1 MNIFAKSL
9 LAVSIAGLMT
19 GCAYQHR
26 DPVEVKGQIQDA
38 ITSSNVALP
47 ADVAAE
53 LNVGQTVGSNAGIYA
68 PTRRFKVQAENVDAK
83 EFFASLL
90 NETSYGIVVHPDVSG
105 SISLDLQNVTIGEVL
120 TAISNI
126 YGYDIQQK
134 GKIFYVYPSGVRTET
149 FNVDYLLVKRTGVAS
164 LNITTGGVS
173 SKSDDSD
180 SNSNSDSSSSSSNS
194 SDDSSSD
201 KSFDS
206 DSGTSV
212 ITSTANDFWTSLEKA
227 IGNYIGKGA
236 GKSVIV
242 SPEAGLVV
250 VSALPSEL
258 KAIRNFLD
266 SATRRLTRQVLLE
279 AKILEVRLSE
289 DFQYGI
295 DWWDILAKSK
305 HWGGNGSTGFGTFTN
320 ALNRPDLPIG
330 SLTYSPHVNNFLSN
344 PIYSTIGGL
353 TNIVFRDSNL
363 GVTVNLLQTQGDVS
377 ILSSPRITT
386 SNNQKAVIKVGE
398 DEYFVT
404 KFETSTV
411 TSASSTTSSP
421 SVEYTP
427 FFSGVSLDVTPQIK
441 DDGSVL
447 MHIHPAVIKVE
458 EQTKSVVYGDEQ
470 MLAMPM
476 AKSTIRETDTVV
488 KANSGDVIVIGGLIE
503 ERKVDQTSKVPL
515 LGDIPLLGNLFK
527 NTQDATEKVELVI
540 LIRPVVVDED
550 TWKSELRRSNELL
563 EKWYPQEQTAK

>member
-9 LAVSIAGLMT
+9 LVITVAAVVS
-19 GCAYQHR
+19 GCVQHR
-26 DPVEVKGQIQDA
+26 YPTEVKNELDDA
-38 ITSSNVALP
+38 IASNPDKLP

-53 LNVGQTVGSNAGIYA
+53 MSVGQSVGTNSGIYA
-68 PTRRFKVQAENVDAK
+68 PTRRFRVQAENVDAK

-90 NETSYGIVVHPDVSG
+90 NETSYGIVVHPDVAG
-105 SISLDLQNVTIGEVL
+105 TISLDLQNVTIGEVL
-120 TAISNI
+120 NAISSI

-134 GKIFYVYPSGVRTET
+134 GKIFYVYPAGVRTET
-149 FNVDYLLVKRTGVAS
+149 FSVDYLLVKRSGVAS

-180 SNSNSDSSSSSSNS
+180 SDSNSDSSSSSSNS

-227 IGNYIGKGA
+227 ITNFIGKGN

-250 VSALPSEL
+250 VSANPSEL
-258 KAIRNFLD
+258 KAVKTFLD
-266 SATRRLTRQVLLE
+266 SAQQRLTKQILLE
-279 AKILEVRLSE
+279 AKILEVRLADE
-289 DFQYGI
+289 FQAGI
-295 DWWDILAKSK
+295 DWSILGSSK
-305 HWGGNGSTGFGTFTN
+305 HWRSDKEHNGDWSSYVGRTGVLDGIT
-320 ALNRPDLPIG
+320 
-330 SLTYSPHVNNFLSN
+330 H
-344 PIYSTIGGL
+344 
-353 TNIVFRDSNL
+353 IVFRDSEHFNL
-363 GVTVNLLQTQGDVS
+363 GVAVELLQTQGDVS

-488 KANSGDVIVIGGLIE
+488 QANSGDVIVIGGLIE
-503 ERKVDQTSKVPL
+503 ERKVDETSKVPL
-515 LGDIPLLGNLFK
+515 LGDIPYIGNLFK
-527 NTQDATEKVELVI
+527 STDKVTEKVELVI
-540 LIRPVVVDED
+540 LIRPIVAGGE
-550 TWKSELRRSNELL
+550 TWQNELRRSNELL
-563 EKWYPQEQTAK
+563 EKWYPSGLQKLD

>member
-9 LAVSIAGLMT
+9 LVITVAAVVS
-19 GCAYQHR
+19 GCVQHR
-26 DPVEVKGQIQDA
+26 YPTEVKNELDDA
-38 ITSSNVALP
+38 IASNPDKLP

-53 LNVGQTVGSNAGIYA
+53 MSVGQSVGTNSGIYA
-68 PTRRFKVQAENVDAK
+68 PTRRFRVQAENVDAK

-90 NETSYGIVVHPDVSG
+90 NETSYGIVVHPDVAG
-105 SISLDLQNVTIGEVL
+105 TISLDLQNVTIGEVL
-120 TAISNI
+120 NAISSI

-134 GKIFYVYPSGVRTET
+134 GKIFYVYPAGVRTET
-149 FNVDYLLVKRTGVAS
+149 FSVDYLLVKRSGLAS

-173 SKSDDSD
+173 SKDSSSD

-227 IGNYIGKGA
+227 ITNFIGKGN

-250 VSALPSEL
+250 VSANPSEL
-258 KAIRNFLD
+258 KAVKTFLD
-266 SATRRLTRQVLLE
+266 SAQQRLTKQILLE
-279 AKILEVRLSE
+279 AKVLEVRLADE
-289 DFQYGI
+289 FQAGI
-295 DWWDILAKSK
+295 DWSILGLSK
-305 HWGGNGSTGFGTFTN
+305 HWRSDIWRDGDSGRKDWSSYVGRTGVLDGIT
-320 ALNRPDLPIG
+320 
-330 SLTYSPHVNNFLSN
+330 H
-344 PIYSTIGGL
+344 
-353 TNIVFRDSNL
+353 IVFRDSEHFNL
-363 GVTVNLLQTQGDVS
+363 GVAVNLLQEQGDVS

-386 SNNQKAVIKVGE
+386 SNNQKAVIKVGS
-398 DEYFVT
+398 DEYYVT
-404 KFETSTV
+404 GVESNTV
-411 TSASSTTSSP
+411 TSSTGTISNP
-421 SVEYTP
+421 TFEYTP

-458 EQTKSVVYGDEQ
+458 ELVKTIVYNGQTSS
-470 MLAMPM
+470 LPM

-488 KANSGDVIVIGGLIE
+488 QANSGDVIVIGGLIE
-503 ERKVDQTSKVPL
+503 ERKVDETSKVPL
-515 LGDIPLLGNLFK
+515 LGDIPYIGNLFK
-527 NTQDATEKVELVI
+527 NTDKVTEKVELVI
-540 LIRPVVVDED
+540 LIRPIVAGGE
-550 TWKSELRRSNELL
+550 TWKNELRRSNELL
-563 EKWYPQEQTAK
+563 EKWYPSGLQKLD

>member
-9 LAVSIAGLMT
+9 LVITVAAVVS
-19 GCAYQHR
+19 GCVQHR
-26 DPVEVKGQIQDA
+26 YPTEVKNELDDA
-38 ITSSNVALP
+38 IASNPDKLP

-53 LNVGQTVGSNAGIYA
+53 MSVGQSVGTNSGIYA
-68 PTRRFKVQAENVDAK
+68 PTRRFRVQAENVDAK

-90 NETSYGIVVHPDVSG
+90 NETSYGIVVHPDVAG
-105 SISLDLQNVTIGEVL
+105 TISLDLQNVTIGEVL
-120 TAISNI
+120 NAISSI

-134 GKIFYVYPSGVRTET
+134 GKIFYVYPAGVRTET
-149 FNVDYLLVKRTGVAS
+149 FSVDYLLVKRSGVAS

-173 SKSDDSD
+173 SKSDD

-227 IGNYIGKGA
+227 ITNFIGKGN

-250 VSALPSEL
+250 VSANPSEL
-258 KAIRNFLD
+258 KAVKTFLD
-266 SATRRLTRQVLLE
+266 SAQQRLTKQILLE
-279 AKILEVRLSE
+279 AKVLEVRLADE
-289 DFQYGI
+289 FQAGI
-295 DWWDILAKSK
+295 DWSILGSSK
-305 HWGGNGSTGFGTFTN
+305 HWRSDIWRDGDSDRRKDWSSYVGRTGVVDGIT
-320 ALNRPDLPIG
+320 
-330 SLTYSPHVNNFLSN
+330 H
-344 PIYSTIGGL
+344 
-353 TNIVFRDSNL
+353 IVFRDSEHFNL
-363 GVTVNLLQTQGDVS
+363 GVAVNLLQEQGDVS

-386 SNNQKAVIKVGE
+386 SNNQKAVIKVGS
-398 DEYFVT
+398 DEYYVT
-404 KFETSTV
+404 GVESNTV
-411 TSASSTTSSP
+411 TSSTGTTISNP
-421 SVEYTP
+421 TFEYTP

-458 EQTKSVVYGDEQ
+458 EQVKTIVYNGQ
-470 MLAMPM
+470 TSSLPM

-488 KANSGDVIVIGGLIE
+488 QANSGDVIVIGGLIE
-503 ERKVDQTSKVPL
+503 ERKVDETSKVPL
-515 LGDIPLLGNLFK
+515 LGDIPYIGNLFK
-527 NTQDATEKVELVI
+527 NTDKVTEKVELVI
-540 LIRPVVVDED
+540 LIRPIVAGGE
-550 TWKSELRRSNELL
+550 TWKNELRRSNELL
-563 EKWYPQEQTAK
+563 EKWYPSGLQKLD

>member
-9 LAVSIAGLMT
+9 LVITVAAVVS
-19 GCAYQHR
+19 GCVQHR
-26 DPVEVKGQIQDA
+26 YPTEVKNELDDA
-38 ITSSNVALP
+38 IASNPDKLP

-53 LNVGQTVGSNAGIYA
+53 MSVGQSVGTNSGIYA
-68 PTRRFKVQAENVDAK
+68 PTRRFRVQAENVDAK

-90 NETSYGIVVHPDVSG
+90 NETSYGIVVHPDVAG
-105 SISLDLQNVTIGEVL
+105 TISLDLQNVTIGEVL
-120 TAISNI
+120 NAISSI

-134 GKIFYVYPSGVRTET
+134 GKIFYVYPAGVRTET
-149 FNVDYLLVKRTGVAS
+149 FSVDYLLVKRSGLAS

-173 SKSDDSD
+173 SKSDD
-180 SNSNSDSSSSSSNS
+180 SNSDSSSSSSNS

-289 DFQYGI
+289 DFQHGI
-295 DWWDILAKSK
+295 DWDILAKSK
-305 HWGGNGSTGFGTFTN
+305 HWGNGSTGFGTFTN
-320 ALNRPDLPIG
+320 A
-330 SLTYSPHVNNFLSN
+330 SN

-563 EKWYPQEQTAK
+563 EKWYPQEQNAK

>member
-9 LAVSIAGLMT
+9 LVITVAAVVS
-19 GCAYQHR
+19 GCVQHR
-26 DPVEVKGQIQDA
+26 YPTEVKNELDDA
-38 ITSSNVALP
+38 IASNPDKLP

-53 LNVGQTVGSNAGIYA
+53 MSVGQSVGTNSGIYA
-68 PTRRFKVQAENVDAK
+68 PTRRFRVQAENVDAK

-90 NETSYGIVVHPDVSG
+90 NETSYGIVVHPDVAG
-105 SISLDLQNVTIGEVL
+105 TISLDLQNVTIGEVL
-120 TAISNI
+120 NAISSI

-134 GKIFYVYPSGVRTET
+134 GKIFYVYPAGVRTET
-149 FNVDYLLVKRTGVAS
+149 FSVDYLLVKRSGLAS

-173 SKSDDSD
+173 SKDSSSDSN

-227 IGNYIGKGA
+227 ITNFIGKGN

-250 VSALPSEL
+250 VSANPSEL
-258 KAIRNFLD
+258 KAVKTFLD
-266 SATRRLTRQVLLE
+266 SAQQRLTKQILLE
-279 AKILEVRLSE
+279 AKVLEVRLADE
-289 DFQYGI
+289 FQAGI
-295 DWWDILAKSK
+295 DWSILGSSK
-305 HWGGNGSTGFGTFTN
+305 HWRSEYPRRDYKKDDPRYARYDWTGYEGRTGVLDGIT
-320 ALNRPDLPIG
+320 
-330 SLTYSPHVNNFLSN
+330 H
-344 PIYSTIGGL
+344 
-353 TNIVFRDSNL
+353 IVFRDSEHFNL
-363 GVTVNLLQTQGDVS
+363 GVAVELLQTQGDVS

-488 KANSGDVIVIGGLIE
+488 QANSGDVIVIGGLIE
-503 ERKVDQTSKVPL
+503 ERKVDETSKVPL
-515 LGDIPLLGNLFK
+515 LGDIPYIGNLFK
-527 NTQDATEKVELVI
+527 NTDKVTEKVELVI
-540 LIRPVVVDED
+540 LIRPIVAGGE
-550 TWKSELRRSNELL
+550 TWKNELRRSNELL
-563 EKWYPQEQTAK
+563 EKWYPSGLQKLD

>member
-9 LAVSIAGLMT
+9 LVITVAAVVS
-19 GCAYQHR
+19 GCVQHR
-26 DPVEVKGQIQDA
+26 YPTEVKNELDDA
-38 ITSSNVALP
+38 IASNPDKLP

-53 LNVGQTVGSNAGIYA
+53 MSVGQSVGTNSGIYA
-68 PTRRFKVQAENVDAK
+68 PTRRFRVQAENVDAK

-90 NETSYGIVVHPDVSG
+90 NETSYGIVVHPDVAG
-105 SISLDLQNVTIGEVL
+105 TISLDLQNVTIGEVL
-120 TAISNI
+120 NAISSI

-134 GKIFYVYPSGVRTET
+134 GKIFYVYPAGVRTET
-149 FNVDYLLVKRTGVAS
+149 FSVDYLLVKRSGLAS

-173 SKSDDSD
+173 SKDSSSDSN

-227 IGNYIGKGA
+227 ITNFIGKGN

-250 VSALPSEL
+250 VSANPSEL
-258 KAIRNFLD
+258 KAVKTFLD
-266 SATRRLTRQVLLE
+266 SAQQRLTKQILLE
-279 AKILEVRLSE
+279 AKVLEVRLADE
-289 DFQYGI
+289 FQAGI
-295 DWWDILAKSK
+295 DWSILGSSK
-305 HWGGNGSTGFGTFTN
+305 HWRSDIWRDGDSDRRKDWSSYVGRTGVVDGIT
-320 ALNRPDLPIG
+320 
-330 SLTYSPHVNNFLSN
+330 H
-344 PIYSTIGGL
+344 
-353 TNIVFRDSNL
+353 IVFRDSEHFNL
-363 GVTVNLLQTQGDVS
+363 GVAVELLQTQGDVS

-386 SNNQKAVIKVGE
+386 SNNQKAVIKVGS
-398 DEYFVT
+398 DEYYVT
-404 KFETSTV
+404 GVESNTV
-411 TSASSTTSSP
+411 TSSTGTTISNP
-421 SVEYTP
+421 TFEYTP

-458 EQTKSVVYGDEQ
+458 EQVKTIVYNGQ
-470 MLAMPM
+470 TSSLPM

-488 KANSGDVIVIGGLIE
+488 QANSGDVIVIGGLIE
-503 ERKVDQTSKVPL
+503 ERKVDETSKVPL
-515 LGDIPLLGNLFK
+515 LGDIPYIGNLFK
-527 NTQDATEKVELVI
+527 STDKVTEKVELVI
-540 LIRPVVVDED
+540 LIRPIVAGGE
-550 TWKSELRRSNELL
+550 TWKNELRRSNELL
-563 EKWYPQEQTAK
+563 EKWYPSGLQKLD

>member
-9 LAVSIAGLMT
+9 LVITVAAVVS
-19 GCAYQHR
+19 GCVQHR
-26 DPVEVKGQIQDA
+26 YPTEVKNELDDA
-38 ITSSNVALP
+38 IASNPDKLP

-53 LNVGQTVGSNAGIYA
+53 MSVGQSVGTNSGIYA
-68 PTRRFKVQAENVDAK
+68 PTRRFRVQAENVDAK

-90 NETSYGIVVHPDVSG
+90 NETSYGIVVHPDVAG
-105 SISLDLQNVTIGEVL
+105 TISLDLQNVTIGEVL
-120 TAISNI
+120 NAISSI

-134 GKIFYVYPSGVRTET
+134 GKIFYVYPAGVRTET
-149 FNVDYLLVKRTGVAS
+149 FSVDYLLVKRSGLAS

-173 SKSDDSD
+173 SKDSSSD
-180 SNSNSDSSSSSSNS
+180 SNSNSNSNSSSSS
-194 SDDSSSD
+194 DSSSD
-201 KSFDS
+201 SS
-206 DSGTSV
+206 DSGSGDSFDGDSGTTV
-212 ITSTANDFWTSLEKA
+212 KTQTANDFWTSLEKA
-227 IGNYIGKGA
+227 ITNFIGKGN

-250 VSALPSEL
+250 VSANPSEL
-258 KAIRNFLD
+258 KAVKTFLD
-266 SATRRLTRQVLLE
+266 SAQQRLTKQILLE
-279 AKILEVRLSE
+279 AKVLEVRLADE
-289 DFQYGI
+289 FQAGI
-295 DWWDILAKSK
+295 DWSILGSSK
-305 HWGGNGSTGFGTFTN
+305 HWRSEYPRRDYKKGNPRYDWTGYEGRTGVLDGIT
-320 ALNRPDLPIG
+320 
-330 SLTYSPHVNNFLSN
+330 H
-344 PIYSTIGGL
+344 
-353 TNIVFRDSNL
+353 IVFRDSEHFNL
-363 GVTVNLLQTQGDVS
+363 GVAVELLQTQGDVS

-458 EQTKSVVYGDEQ
+458 EQIKKVVYGDDQ
-470 MLAMPM
+470 NVVLPM

-488 KANSGDVIVIGGLIE
+488 QANSGDVIVIGGLIE
-503 ERKVDQTSKVPL
+503 ERKVDETSKVPL
-515 LGDIPLLGNLFK
+515 LGDIPYIGNLFK
-527 NTQDATEKVELVI
+527 STDKVTEKVELVI
-540 LIRPVVVDED
+540 LIRPIVAGGD
-550 TWKSELRRSNELL
+550 TWKNELRRSNELL
-563 EKWYPQEQTAK
+563 EKWYPSGLQKLD

>member
-9 LAVSIAGLMT
+9 LVITVAAVVS
-19 GCAYQHR
+19 GCVQHR
-26 DPVEVKGQIQDA
+26 YPTEVKNELDDA
-38 ITSSNVALP
+38 IASNPDKLP

-53 LNVGQTVGSNAGIYA
+53 MSVGQSVGTNSGIYA
-68 PTRRFKVQAENVDAK
+68 PTRRFRVQAENVDAK

-90 NETSYGIVVHPDVSG
+90 NETSYGIVVHPDVAG
-105 SISLDLQNVTIGEVL
+105 TISLDLQNVTIGEVL
-120 TAISNI
+120 NAISSI

-134 GKIFYVYPSGVRTET
+134 GKIFYVYPAGVRTET
-149 FNVDYLLVKRTGVAS
+149 FSVDYLLVKRSGLAS

-173 SKSDDSD
+173 SKD

-227 IGNYIGKGA
+227 ITNFIGKGN

-250 VSALPSEL
+250 VSANPSEL
-258 KAIRNFLD
+258 KAVKTFLD
-266 SATRRLTRQVLLE
+266 SAQQRLTKQILLE
-279 AKILEVRLSE
+279 AKVLEVRLADE
-289 DFQYGI
+289 FQAGI
-295 DWWDILAKSK
+295 DWSILGSSK
-305 HWGGNGSTGFGTFTN
+305 HWRSDIWRDGDSGRKDWSSYVGRTGVVDGIT
-320 ALNRPDLPIG
+320 
-330 SLTYSPHVNNFLSN
+330 H
-344 PIYSTIGGL
+344 
-353 TNIVFRDSNL
+353 IVFRDSEHFNL
-363 GVTVNLLQTQGDVS
+363 GVAVNLLQEQGDVS

-386 SNNQKAVIKVGE
+386 SNNQKAVIKVGS
-398 DEYFVT
+398 DEYYVT
-404 KFETSTV
+404 GVESNTNTV
-411 TSASSTTSSP
+411 TSSTGTITGTISNP
-421 SVEYTP
+421 TFEYTP

-458 EQTKSVVYGDEQ
+458 EQVKTIVYNGQ
-470 MLAMPM
+470 TSSLPM

-488 KANSGDVIVIGGLIE
+488 QANSGDVIVIGGLIE
-503 ERKVDQTSKVPL
+503 ERKVDETSKVPL
-515 LGDIPLLGNLFK
+515 LGDIPYIGNLFK
-527 NTQDATEKVELVI
+527 STDKVTEKVELVI
-540 LIRPVVVDED
+540 LIRPIVAGGE
-550 TWKSELRRSNELL
+550 TWKNELRRSNELL
-563 EKWYPQEQTAK
+563 EKWYPSGLQKLD

>member
-9 LAVSIAGLMT
+9 LVITVAAVVS
-19 GCAYQHR
+19 GCVQHR
-26 DPVEVKGQIQDA
+26 YPTEVKNELDDA
-38 ITSSNVALP
+38 IASNPDKLP

-53 LNVGQTVGSNAGIYA
+53 MSVGQSVGTNSGIYA
-68 PTRRFKVQAENVDAK
+68 PTRRFRVQAENVDAK

-90 NETSYGIVVHPDVSG
+90 NETSYGIVVHPDVAG
-105 SISLDLQNVTIGEVL
+105 TISLDLQNVTIGEVL
-120 TAISNI
+120 NAISSI

-134 GKIFYVYPSGVRTET
+134 GKIFYVYPAGVRTET
-149 FNVDYLLVKRTGVAS
+149 FSVDYLLVKRSGLAS

-173 SKSDDSD
+173 SKDSSSDSN

-227 IGNYIGKGA
+227 ITNFIGKGN

-250 VSALPSEL
+250 VSANPSEL
-258 KAIRNFLD
+258 KAVKTFLD
-266 SATRRLTRQVLLE
+266 SAQQRLTKQILLE
-279 AKILEVRLSE
+279 AKVLEVRLADE
-289 DFQYGI
+289 FQAGI
-295 DWWDILAKSK
+295 DWSILGSSK
-305 HWGGNGSTGFGTFTN
+305 HWRSDIWRDGDSDRRKDWSSYVGRTGVVDGIT
-320 ALNRPDLPIG
+320 
-330 SLTYSPHVNNFLSN
+330 H
-344 PIYSTIGGL
+344 
-353 TNIVFRDSNL
+353 IVFRDSEHFNL
-363 GVTVNLLQTQGDVS
+363 GVAVNLLQEQGDVS

-386 SNNQKAVIKVGE
+386 SNNQKAVIKVGS
-398 DEYFVT
+398 DEYYVT
-404 KFETSTV
+404 GVESNTV
-411 TSASSTTSSP
+411 TSSTGTTISNP
-421 SVEYTP
+421 TFEYTP

-458 EQTKSVVYGDEQ
+458 EQVKTIVYNGQ
-470 MLAMPM
+470 TSSLPM

-488 KANSGDVIVIGGLIE
+488 QANSGDVIVIGGLIE
-503 ERKVDQTSKVPL
+503 ERKVDETSKVPL
-515 LGDIPLLGNLFK
+515 LGDIPYIGNLFK
-527 NTQDATEKVELVI
+527 NTDKVTEKVELVI
-540 LIRPVVVDED
+540 LIRPIVAGGE
-550 TWKSELRRSNELL
+550 TWKNELRRSNELL
-563 EKWYPQEQTAK
+563 EKWYPSGLQKLD

>member
-9 LAVSIAGLMT
+9 LVITVAAVVS
-19 GCAYQHR
+19 GCVQHR
-26 DPVEVKGQIQDA
+26 YPTEVKNELDDA
-38 ITSSNVALP
+38 IASNPDKLP

-53 LNVGQTVGSNAGIYA
+53 MSVGQSVGTNSGIYA
-68 PTRRFKVQAENVDAK
+68 PTRRFRVQAENVDAK

-90 NETSYGIVVHPDVSG
+90 NETSYGIVVHPDVAG
-105 SISLDLQNVTIGEVL
+105 TISLDLQNVTIGEVL
-120 TAISNI
+120 NAISSI

-134 GKIFYVYPSGVRTET
+134 GKIFYVYPAGVRTET
-149 FNVDYLLVKRTGVAS
+149 FSVDYLLVKRSGIAS

-173 SKSDDSD
+173 SKDSSSDSN

-227 IGNYIGKGA
+227 ITNFIGKGN

-250 VSALPSEL
+250 VSANPSEL
-258 KAIRNFLD
+258 KAVKTFLD
-266 SATRRLTRQVLLE
+266 SAQQRLTKQILLE
-279 AKILEVRLSE
+279 AKVLEVRLADE
-289 DFQYGI
+289 FQAGI
-295 DWWDILAKSK
+295 DWSILGSSK
-305 HWGGNGSTGFGTFTN
+305 HWRSEYPRRDYKKDDPKYARYDWTGYEGRTGVLDGIT
-320 ALNRPDLPIG
+320 
-330 SLTYSPHVNNFLSN
+330 H
-344 PIYSTIGGL
+344 
-353 TNIVFRDSNL
+353 IVFRDSEHFNL
-363 GVTVNLLQTQGDVS
+363 GVAVELLQTQGDVS

-421 SVEYTP
+421 TVEYTP

-458 EQTKSVVYGDEQ
+458 EQIKTVVYGDEQ
-470 MLAMPM
+470 TLAMPM

-488 KANSGDVIVIGGLIE
+488 QANSGDVIVIGGLIE
-503 ERKVDQTSKVPL
+503 ERKVDETSKVPL
-515 LGDIPLLGNLFK
+515 LGDIPYIGNLFK
-527 NTQDATEKVELVI
+527 STDKVTEKVELVI
-540 LIRPVVVDED
+540 LIRPIVAGGE
-550 TWKSELRRSNELL
+550 TWKNELRRSNELL
-563 EKWYPQEQTAK
+563 EKWYPSGLQKLD

>member
-9 LAVSIAGLMT
+9 LVITVAAVVS
-19 GCAYQHR
+19 GCVQHR
-26 DPVEVKGQIQDA
+26 YPTEVKNELDDA
-38 ITSSNVALP
+38 IASNPDKLP

-53 LNVGQTVGSNAGIYA
+53 MSVGQSVGTNSGIYA
-68 PTRRFKVQAENVDAK
+68 PTRRFRVQAENVDAK

-90 NETSYGIVVHPDVSG
+90 NETSYGIVVHPDVAG
-105 SISLDLQNVTIGEVL
+105 TISLDLQNVTIGEVL
-120 TAISNI
+120 NAISSI

-134 GKIFYVYPSGVRTET
+134 GKIFYVYPAGVRTET
-149 FNVDYLLVKRTGVAS
+149 FSVDYLLVKRSGLAS

-173 SKSDDSD
+173 SKSDD

-227 IGNYIGKGA
+227 ITNFIGKGN

-250 VSALPSEL
+250 VSANPSEL
-258 KAIRNFLD
+258 KAVKTFLD
-266 SATRRLTRQVLLE
+266 SAQQRLTKQILLE
-279 AKILEVRLSE
+279 AKVLEVRLADE
-289 DFQYGI
+289 FQAGI
-295 DWWDILAKSK
+295 DWSILGSSK
-305 HWGGNGSTGFGTFTN
+305 HWRSDIWRDGDSDRRKDWSSYVGRTGVVDGIT
-320 ALNRPDLPIG
+320 
-330 SLTYSPHVNNFLSN
+330 H
-344 PIYSTIGGL
+344 
-353 TNIVFRDSNL
+353 IVFRDSEHFNL
-363 GVTVNLLQTQGDVS
+363 GVAVNLLQEQGDVS

-386 SNNQKAVIKVGE
+386 SNNQKAVIKVGS
-398 DEYFVT
+398 DEYYVT
-404 KFETSTV
+404 GVESNTV
-411 TSASSTTSSP
+411 TSSTGTISNP
-421 SVEYTP
+421 TFEYTP

-458 EQTKSVVYGDEQ
+458 EQVKTIVYNGQ
-470 MLAMPM
+470 TSSLPM

-488 KANSGDVIVIGGLIE
+488 QANSGDVIVIGGLIE
-503 ERKVDQTSKVPL
+503 ERKVDETSKVPL
-515 LGDIPLLGNLFK
+515 LGDIPYIGNLFK
-527 NTQDATEKVELVI
+527 STDKVTEKVELVI
-540 LIRPVVVDED
+540 LIRPIVAGGE
-550 TWKSELRRSNELL
+550 TWKNELRRSNELL
-563 EKWYPQEQTAK
+563 EKWYPSGLQKLD

>member
-9 LAVSIAGLMT
+9 LVITVAAVVS
-19 GCAYQHR
+19 GCVQHR
-26 DPVEVKGQIQDA
+26 YPTEVKNELDDA
-38 ITSSNVALP
+38 IASNPDKLP

-53 LNVGQTVGSNAGIYA
+53 MSVGQSVGTNSGIYA
-68 PTRRFKVQAENVDAK
+68 PTRRFRVQAENVDAK

-90 NETSYGIVVHPDVSG
+90 NETSYGIVVHPDVAG
-105 SISLDLQNVTIGEVL
+105 TISLDLQNVTIGEVL
-120 TAISNI
+120 NAISSI

-134 GKIFYVYPSGVRTET
+134 GKIFYVYPAGVRTET
-149 FNVDYLLVKRTGVAS
+149 FSVDYLLVKRSGLAS

-173 SKSDDSD
+173 SKD

-227 IGNYIGKGA
+227 ITNFIGKGN

-250 VSALPSEL
+250 VSANPSEL
-258 KAIRNFLD
+258 KAVKTFLD
-266 SATRRLTRQVLLE
+266 SAQQRLTKQILLE
-279 AKILEVRLSE
+279 AKVLEVRLADE
-289 DFQYGI
+289 FQAGI
-295 DWWDILAKSK
+295 DWSILGSSK
-305 HWGGNGSTGFGTFTN
+305 HWRSDIWRDGDSDRRKDWSSYVGRTGVVDGIT
-320 ALNRPDLPIG
+320 
-330 SLTYSPHVNNFLSN
+330 H
-344 PIYSTIGGL
+344 
-353 TNIVFRDSNL
+353 IVFRDSEHFNL
-363 GVTVNLLQTQGDVS
+363 GVAVNLLQEQGDVS

-386 SNNQKAVIKVGE
+386 SNNQKAVIKVGS
-398 DEYFVT
+398 DEYYVT
-404 KFETSTV
+404 GVESNTNTV
-411 TSASSTTSSP
+411 TSSTGTITGTISNP
-421 SVEYTP
+421 TFEYTP

-458 EQTKSVVYGDEQ
+458 EQVKTIVYNGQ
-470 MLAMPM
+470 TSSLPM

-488 KANSGDVIVIGGLIE
+488 QANSGDVIVIGGLIE
-503 ERKVDQTSKVPL
+503 ERKVDETSKVPL
-515 LGDIPLLGNLFK
+515 LGDIPYIGNLFK
-527 NTQDATEKVELVI
+527 STDKVTEKVELVI
-540 LIRPVVVDED
+540 LIRPIVAGGE
-550 TWKSELRRSNELL
+550 TWKNELRRSNELL
-563 EKWYPQEQTAK
+563 EKWYPSGLQKLD

>member
-9 LAVSIAGLMT
+9 LVITVAAVVS
-19 GCAYQHR
+19 GCVQHR
-26 DPVEVKGQIQDA
+26 YPTEVKNELDDA
-38 ITSSNVALP
+38 IASNPDKLP

-53 LNVGQTVGSNAGIYA
+53 MSVGQSVGTNSGIYA
-68 PTRRFKVQAENVDAK
+68 PTRRFRVQAENVDAK

-90 NETSYGIVVHPDVSG
+90 NETSYGIVVHPDVAG
-105 SISLDLQNVTIGEVL
+105 TISLDLQNVTIGEVL
-120 TAISNI
+120 NAISSI

-134 GKIFYVYPSGVRTET
+134 GKIFYVYPAGVRTET
-149 FNVDYLLVKRTGVAS
+149 FSVDYLLVKRSGLAS

-173 SKSDDSD
+173 SKSND

-206 DSGTSV
+206 DSGTTV
-212 ITSTANDFWTSLEKA
+212 KTQTANDFWTSLEKA
-227 IGNYIGKGA
+227 ITNFIGKGN

-250 VSALPSEL
+250 VSANPSEL
-258 KAIRNFLD
+258 KAVKTFLD
-266 SATRRLTRQVLLE
+266 SAQQRLTKQILLE
-279 AKILEVRLSE
+279 AKVLEVRLADE
-289 DFQYGI
+289 FQAGI
-295 DWWDILAKSK
+295 DWSILGSSK
-305 HWGGNGSTGFGTFTN
+305 HWRSEYPRRDYKKDDPKYARYDWTGYEGRTGVLDGIT
-320 ALNRPDLPIG
+320 
-330 SLTYSPHVNNFLSN
+330 H
-344 PIYSTIGGL
+344 
-353 TNIVFRDSNL
+353 IVFRDSEHFNL
-363 GVTVNLLQTQGDVS
+363 GVAVELLQTQGDVS

-458 EQTKSVVYGDEQ
+458 EQIKKVVYGDDQ
-470 MLAMPM
+470 NVVLPM

-488 KANSGDVIVIGGLIE
+488 QANSGDVIVIGGLIE
-503 ERKVDQTSKVPL
+503 ERKVDETSKVPL
-515 LGDIPLLGNLFK
+515 LGDIPYIGNLFK
-527 NTQDATEKVELVI
+527 STDKVTEKVELVI
-540 LIRPVVVDED
+540 LIRPIVAGGE
-550 TWKSELRRSNELL
+550 TWKNELRRSNELL
-563 EKWYPQEQTAK
+563 EKWYPSGLQKLD

>member
-9 LAVSIAGLMT
+9 LVITVAAVVS
-19 GCAYQHR
+19 GCVQHR
-26 DPVEVKGQIQDA
+26 YPTEVKNELDDA
-38 ITSSNVALP
+38 IASNPDKLP

-53 LNVGQTVGSNAGIYA
+53 MSVGQSVGTNSGIYA
-68 PTRRFKVQAENVDAK
+68 PTRRFRVQAENVDAK

-90 NETSYGIVVHPDVSG
+90 NETSYGIVVHPDVAG
-105 SISLDLQNVTIGEVL
+105 TISLDLQNVTIGEVL
-120 TAISNI
+120 NAISSI

-134 GKIFYVYPSGVRTET
+134 GKIFYVYPAGVRTET
-149 FNVDYLLVKRTGVAS
+149 FSVDYLLVKRSGLAS

-173 SKSDDSD
+173 SKD

-227 IGNYIGKGA
+227 ITNFIGKGN

-250 VSALPSEL
+250 VSANPSEL
-258 KAIRNFLD
+258 KAVKTFLD
-266 SATRRLTRQVLLE
+266 SAQQRLTKQILLE
-279 AKILEVRLSE
+279 AKVLEVRLADE
-289 DFQYGI
+289 FQAGI
-295 DWWDILAKSK
+295 DWSILGSSK
-305 HWGGNGSTGFGTFTN
+305 HWRSDIWRDGDSGRKDWSSYVGRTGVVDGIT
-320 ALNRPDLPIG
+320 
-330 SLTYSPHVNNFLSN
+330 H
-344 PIYSTIGGL
+344 
-353 TNIVFRDSNL
+353 IVFRDSEHFNL
-363 GVTVNLLQTQGDVS
+363 GVAVNLLQEQGDVS

-386 SNNQKAVIKVGE
+386 SNNQKAVIKVGS
-398 DEYFVT
+398 DEYYVT
-404 KFETSTV
+404 GVESNTV
-411 TSASSTTSSP
+411 TSSTGTISNP
-421 SVEYTP
+421 TFEYTP

-458 EQTKSVVYGDEQ
+458 EQVKTIVYNGQ
-470 MLAMPM
+470 TSSLPM

-488 KANSGDVIVIGGLIE
+488 QANSGDVIVIGGLIE
-503 ERKVDQTSKVPL
+503 ERKVDETSKVPL
-515 LGDIPLLGNLFK
+515 LGDIPYIGNLFK
-527 NTQDATEKVELVI
+527 STDKVTEKVELVI
-540 LIRPVVVDED
+540 LIRPIVAGGE
-550 TWKSELRRSNELL
+550 TWKNELRRSNELL
-563 EKWYPQEQTAK
+563 EKWYPSGLQKLD

>member
-9 LAVSIAGLMT
+9 LVITVAAVVS
-19 GCAYQHR
+19 GCVQHR
-26 DPVEVKGQIQDA
+26 YPTEVKNELDDA
-38 ITSSNVALP
+38 IASNPDKLP

-53 LNVGQTVGSNAGIYA
+53 MSVGQSVGTNSGIYA
-68 PTRRFKVQAENVDAK
+68 PTRRFRVQAENVDAK

-90 NETSYGIVVHPDVSG
+90 NETSYGIVVHPDVAG
-105 SISLDLQNVTIGEVL
+105 TISLDLQNVTIGEVL
-120 TAISNI
+120 NAISSI

-134 GKIFYVYPSGVRTET
+134 GKIFYVYPAGVRTET
-149 FNVDYLLVKRTGVAS
+149 FSVDYLLVKRSGLAS

-173 SKSDDSD
+173 SKDSSSDSN

-227 IGNYIGKGA
+227 ITNFIGKGN

-250 VSALPSEL
+250 VSANPSEL
-258 KAIRNFLD
+258 KAVKTFLD
-266 SATRRLTRQVLLE
+266 SAQQRLTKQILLE
-279 AKILEVRLSE
+279 AKVLEVRLADE
-289 DFQYGI
+289 FQAGI
-295 DWWDILAKSK
+295 DWSILGSSK
-305 HWGGNGSTGFGTFTN
+305 HWRSEYPRRDYKKDDPRYDWTGYEGRTGVLDGIT
-320 ALNRPDLPIG
+320 
-330 SLTYSPHVNNFLSN
+330 H
-344 PIYSTIGGL
+344 
-353 TNIVFRDSNL
+353 IVFRDSEHFNL
-363 GVTVNLLQTQGDVS
+363 GVAVELLQTQGDVS

-458 EQTKSVVYGDEQ
+458 EQIKKVVYGDDQ
-470 MLAMPM
+470 NMVLPM

-488 KANSGDVIVIGGLIE
+488 QANSGDVIVIGGLIE
-503 ERKVDQTSKVPL
+503 ERKVDETSKVPL
-515 LGDIPLLGNLFK
+515 LGDIPYIGNLFK
-527 NTQDATEKVELVI
+527 STDKVTEKVELVI
-540 LIRPVVVDED
+540 LIRPIVAGGE
-550 TWKSELRRSNELL
+550 TWKNELRRSNELL
-563 EKWYPQEQTAK
+563 EKWYPSGLQKLD

>member
-9 LAVSIAGLMT
+9 LVITVAAVVS
-19 GCAYQHR
+19 GCVQHR
-26 DPVEVKGQIQDA
+26 YPTEVKNELDDA
-38 ITSSNVALP
+38 IASNPDKLP

-53 LNVGQTVGSNAGIYA
+53 MSVGQSVGTNSGIYA
-68 PTRRFKVQAENVDAK
+68 PTRRFRVQAENVDAK

-90 NETSYGIVVHPDVSG
+90 NETSYGIVVHPDVAG
-105 SISLDLQNVTIGEVL
+105 TISLDLQNVTIGEVL
-120 TAISNI
+120 NAISSI

-134 GKIFYVYPSGVRTET
+134 GKIFYVYPAGVRTET
-149 FNVDYLLVKRTGVAS
+149 FSVDYLLVKRSGLAS

-173 SKSDDSD
+173 SKD

-227 IGNYIGKGA
+227 ITNFIGKGN

-250 VSALPSEL
+250 VSANPSEL
-258 KAIRNFLD
+258 KAVKTFLD
-266 SATRRLTRQVLLE
+266 SAQQRLTKQILLE
-279 AKILEVRLSE
+279 AKVLEVRLADE
-289 DFQYGI
+289 FQAGI
-295 DWWDILAKSK
+295 DWSILGSSK
-305 HWGGNGSTGFGTFTN
+305 HWRSDIWRDGDSGRKDWSSYVGRTGVVDGIT
-320 ALNRPDLPIG
+320 
-330 SLTYSPHVNNFLSN
+330 H
-344 PIYSTIGGL
+344 
-353 TNIVFRDSNL
+353 IVFRDSEHFNL
-363 GVTVNLLQTQGDVS
+363 GVAVNLLQEQGDVS

-386 SNNQKAVIKVGE
+386 SNNQKAVIKVGS
-398 DEYFVT
+398 DEYYVT
-404 KFETSTV
+404 GVESNTV
-411 TSASSTTSSP
+411 TSSTGTTISNP
-421 SVEYTP
+421 TFEYTP

-458 EQTKSVVYGDEQ
+458 EQVKTIVYNGQ
-470 MLAMPM
+470 TSSLPM

-488 KANSGDVIVIGGLIE
+488 QANSGDVIVIGGLIE
-503 ERKVDQTSKVPL
+503 ERKVDETSKVPL
-515 LGDIPLLGNLFK
+515 LGDIPYIGNLFK
-527 NTQDATEKVELVI
+527 STDKVTEKVELVI
-540 LIRPVVVDED
+540 LIRPIVAGGE
-550 TWKSELRRSNELL
+550 TWKNELRRSNELL
-563 EKWYPQEQTAK
+563 EKWYPSGLQKLD

>member
-1 MNIFAKSL
+1 MIMNIFAKSL

-134 GKIFYVYPSGVRTET
+134 GKIFYVYPAGVRTET
-149 FNVDYLLVKRTGVAS
+149 FSVDYLLVKRSGLAS

-173 SKSDDSD
+173 SKDSSSDSN

-227 IGNYIGKGA
+227 ITNFIGKGN

-250 VSALPSEL
+250 VSANPSEL
-258 KAIRNFLD
+258 KAVKTFLD
-266 SATRRLTRQVLLE
+266 SAQQRLTKQILLE
-279 AKILEVRLSE
+279 AKVLEVRLADE
-289 DFQYGI
+289 FQAGI
-295 DWWDILAKSK
+295 DWSILGSSK
-305 HWGGNGSTGFGTFTN
+305 HWRSEYPRRDYKKDDPRYDWTGYEGRTGVLDGIT
-320 ALNRPDLPIG
+320 
-330 SLTYSPHVNNFLSN
+330 H
-344 PIYSTIGGL
+344 
-353 TNIVFRDSNL
+353 IVFRDSEHFNL
-363 GVTVNLLQTQGDVS
+363 GVAVELLQTQGDVS

-458 EQTKSVVYGDEQ
+458 EQIKKVVYGDDQ
-470 MLAMPM
+470 NMVLPM

-488 KANSGDVIVIGGLIE
+488 QANSGDVIVIGGLIE
-503 ERKVDQTSKVPL
+503 ERKVDETSKVPL
-515 LGDIPLLGNLFK
+515 LGDIPYIGNLFK
-527 NTQDATEKVELVI
+527 STDKVTEKVELVI
-540 LIRPVVVDED
+540 LIRPIVAGGE
-550 TWKSELRRSNELL
+550 TWKNELRRSNELL
-563 EKWYPQEQTAK
+563 EKWYPSGLQKLD

>member
-1 MNIFAKSL
+1 MIMNIFAKSL

-53 LNVGQTVGSNAGIYA
+53 LNVGQTVGSSAGIYA

-134 GKIFYVYPSGVRTET
+134 GKIFYVYPAGVRTET

-180 SNSNSDSSSSSSNS
+180 SDSNSDSSSSSSNS

-227 IGNYIGKGA
+227 ITNFIGKGN

-250 VSALPSEL
+250 VSANPSEL
-258 KAIRNFLD
+258 KAVKTFLD
-266 SATRRLTRQVLLE
+266 SAQQRLTKQILLE
-279 AKILEVRLSE
+279 AKVLEVRLADE
-289 DFQYGI
+289 FQAGK
-295 DWWDILAKSK
+295 DWSILGSSK
-305 HWGGNGSTGFGTFTN
+305 HWRSEYPRRDYKKDDPRYDWTGYEGRTGVLDGIT
-320 ALNRPDLPIG
+320 
-330 SLTYSPHVNNFLSN
+330 H
-344 PIYSTIGGL
+344 
-353 TNIVFRDSNL
+353 IVFRDSEHFNL
-363 GVTVNLLQTQGDVS
+363 GVAVELLQTQGDVS

-458 EQTKSVVYGDEQ
+458 EQIKKVVYGDDQ
-470 MLAMPM
+470 NMVLPM

-488 KANSGDVIVIGGLIE
+488 QANSGDVIVIGGLIE
-503 ERKVDQTSKVPL
+503 ERKVDETSKVPL
-515 LGDIPLLGNLFK
+515 LGDIPYIGNLFK
-527 NTQDATEKVELVI
+527 STDKVTEKVELVI
-540 LIRPVVVDED
+540 LIRPIVAGGE
-550 TWKSELRRSNELL
+550 TWKNELRRSNELL
-563 EKWYPQEQTAK
+563 EKWYPSGLQKLD